1 VSERRALQGERAAL
15 LDDPAAL
22 KHGDPHG
29 AGDVLADFPRQCR
42 AAARLRAEP
51 ALAAGP
57 PSIVVVA
64 GMGGSAAGGDL
75 LATCAAERVGVPIVV
90 HRGYDLPPTARGRA
104 LVIASSYSGETVE
117 VLSAVDLALER
128 GLSVVAMTSGGP
140 LGTRAA
146 QRGLPRVT
154 LPGGLMPRMALGY
167 LLFPGVTV
175 LRDVG
180 LEVATVAEVS
190 EALDVVDALAGDLVP
205 ERPSAENEAKRLAL
219 AIGDRLPAIYGGPVT
234 GAVAYRW
241 KTDVEENAKTFA
253 MSGAIPEMNH
263 NAIEAWRAP
272 RAGDLQLVFLRDRQ
286 EPPAIARRFTVL
298 RELVGDAAGGVSEC
312 WARGSGRLARLV
324 SLAYVGQWTS
334 YYLAVLRGRDP
345 WTVPLLDELKRRMH
359 VEGASGRVLD

>member
-1 VSERRALQGERAAL
+1 ML

-22 KHGDPHG
+22 EHGDPHG